1 MRNNDNAD
9 SSEARLAGFAD
20 RLSKAITHSGLNQ
33 SEFARNAGVSPGFV
47 SDLVRGNKKPGAEF
61 LCAVRLVFGIS
72 SDWLLTGDGTMA
84 GAGAISL
91 TLMRSIRLYVA
102 LARAAVLE
110 ENSTAKL
117 LANLIRDGRIN
128 EILKEAEMS
137 SFVESMAS
145 VPQDEDLA
153 LELYNGHLETQD
165 PIEQQRNLLAAAM
178 AHFESRKPFNKMAVL
193 TRALGGTIQI
203 NIGTS
208 QRNAGRDYKGD

>member
-20 RLSKAITHSGLNQ
+20 RLSQAIAHSGLNQ
-33 SEFARNAGVSPGFV
+33 SEFARKAGASPGFV
-47 SDLVRGNKKPGAEF
+47 SELVRGNKKPGADF
-61 LCAVRLVFGIS
+61 LCTVRLTFSIS
-72 SDWLLTGDGTMA
+72 IDWLLTGDGTMA
-84 GAGAISL
+84 GAGAINL
-91 TLMRSIRLYVA
+91 ALMRLIRLYVA
-102 LARAAVLE
+102 LARAAVLD

-117 LANLIRDGRIN
+117 LANLIRDGRIH
-128 EILKEAEMS
+128 EVLKEAEMA

-145 VPQDEDLA
+145 LPQDEDLA

-193 TRALGGTIQI
+193 SRALGATVQI

>member
-20 RLSKAITHSGLNQ
+20 RLSQAIAHSGLNQ
-33 SEFARNAGVSPGFV
+33 SEFARKAGVSPGFV
-47 SDLVRGNKKPGAEF
+47 SELVRGNKKPGAEF
-61 LCAVRLVFGIS
+61 LCAVRLTFGVS
-72 SDWLLTGDGTMA
+72 TDWLLTGDGTMA
-84 GAGAISL
+84 GAGAINL
-91 TLMRSIRLYVA
+91 ALMRSIRLYVA
-102 LARAAVLE
+102 LARAAVLD

-128 EILKEAEMS
+128 EVLKEAEMA

-145 VPQDEDLA
+145 LPQDEDLA

-165 PIEQQRNLLAAAM
+165 PIEQQRNLLAAAL
-178 AHFESRKPFNKMAVL
+178 AHFESSKPFNKMAVL
-193 TRALGGTIQI
+193 SRVLGATVQI